1 MSEEETDQQFRDQS
15 REKIQGA
22 IAVLQNT
29 LQPYLRTFS
38 DEELAMLRKVATAP
52 GPRALPLPAA
62 DTDLGRL
69 HGKLTG
75 LREQMTPHPWL
86 DDLRAGLDDLLVLLE
101 GTLIW
106 YGAEQHDLAPDLQ
119 QALRLIMAN

>member
-1 MSEEETDQQFRDQS
+1 MSEEANDDQFQART
-15 REKIQGA
+15 RANIQQA
-22 IAVLQNT
+22 VQVLQQT

-38 DEELAMLRKVATAP
+38 AEELTMLRKVATTP

-62 DTDLGRL
+62 NTDLGRL
-69 HGKLTG
+69 HGRLTQ
-75 LREQMTPHPWL
+75 LRGQMAPFAWL
-86 DDLRAGLDDLLVLLE
+86 DDLRAELEDLLVLLE

-106 YGAEQHDLAPDLQ
+106 YGAERHDLTPDLQ

>member
-1 MSEEETDQQFRDQS
+1 MSEEESEEQFQEQS
-15 REKIQGA
+15 REKIRRS
-22 IAVLQNT
+22 IEVLQNT

-38 DEELAMLRKVATAP
+38 DEELVMLRKVATAP

-69 HGKLTG
+69 HGQLTS
-75 LREQMTPHPWL
+75 LRSQMTPHPWL
-86 DDLRAGLDDLLVLLE
+86 DDLRAELEDLLVLLE
-101 GTLIW
+101 GTLLW

>member
-1 MSEEETDQQFRDQS
+1 MSEEETEEQFQAQS
-15 REKIQGA
+15 RAKIQGS
-22 IAVLQNT
+22 IEVLQNT

-38 DEELAMLRKVATAP
+38 DEELTMLRKVATTP

-62 DTDLGRL
+62 DSDLGRL

-86 DDLRAGLDDLLVLLE
+86 DDLRAELDDLLVLLE

-106 YGAEQHDLAPDLQ
+106 YGAEQHDVAPGLQ